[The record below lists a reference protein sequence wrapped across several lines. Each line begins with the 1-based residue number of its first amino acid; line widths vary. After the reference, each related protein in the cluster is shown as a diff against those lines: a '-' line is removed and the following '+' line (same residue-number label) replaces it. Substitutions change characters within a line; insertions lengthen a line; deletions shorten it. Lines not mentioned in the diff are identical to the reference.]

1 MLSPKSLERDWSR
14 FTAFFP
20 MTFSFISTYVL
31 PICCILS
38 LISRTQLR
46 RYNVCG
52 LMWIILCEPFHY
64 QLFKFYQRDRY
75 KKFVLLSVSVSDHVR
90 HNAM

>member
-52 LMWIILCEPFHY
+52 LIWIILCEPFHY
-64 QLFKFYQRDRY
+64 QPFKFYQRFIPD
-75 KKFVLLSVSVSDHVR
+75 
-90 HNAM
+90 

>member
-52 LMWIILCEPFHY
+52 LMWII
-64 QLFKFYQRDRY
+64 
-75 KKFVLLSVSVSDHVR
+75 
-90 HNAM
+90 